1 MFTAYHAIM
10 FAVLLIGGAGVIFQ
24 ASSGDDS
31 LANNPIPVKATE
43 SKFDLNTYQVDSRFA
58 WGIGPH
64 FYGSSKKRLK
74 QETPLEIPITKG
86 VINRLVLYKVNY
98 VLMRFGLN

>member
-31 LANNPIPVKATE
+31 LANNPISVKANE
-43 SKFDLNTYQVDSRFA
+43 SKFDLNTY
-58 WGIGPH
+58 
-64 FYGSSKKRLK
+64 
-74 QETPLEIPITKG
+74 
-86 VINRLVLYKVNY
+86 
-98 VLMRFGLN
+98 

>member
-31 LANNPIPVKATE
+31 LEKNPIPVKATE
-43 SKFDLNTYQVDSRFA
+43 SKFDLNTY
-58 WGIGPH
+58 
-64 FYGSSKKRLK
+64 
-74 QETPLEIPITKG
+74 
-86 VINRLVLYKVNY
+86 
-98 VLMRFGLN
+98 